1 MFYYEY
7 PKFEKKH
14 LLKTEMLEQLRDYPR
29 CYTRL
34 LFQGYGNGIVN
45 GCELSWDENRLTV
58 NSGMIYWNG
67 ELYFMEKPY
76 PLECF
81 PEDRLRYVIVRFQEE
96 WQEDGIIY
104 GKTEIC
110 ISRTLP
116 QDSCEMELGRF
127 RLQEGA
133 KLRYTYQNLQDYDTE
148 YDTINIIHVPFAGL
162 GGCTISPAILLE
174 FAKEMMETG
183 MEDVYDICFVMNVL
197 GNSGKTDRS
206 ALTGYLN
213 IEMEQKL
220 KDYRNIDCYRELL
233 KRLKGRRKDKPGR
246 EPKDVTGRK
255 IMLV

>member
-1 MFYYEY
+1 MFYYGY

-81 PEDRLRYVIVRFQEE
+81 PEDRLRYVIVRFEE
-96 WQEDGIIY
+96 ERQEDGIIY

-148 YDTINIIHVPFAGL
+148 YDTINRIYTPYAGM
-162 GGCTISPAILLE
+162 GGSTISSEILVR
-174 FAKEMMETG
+174 FAEEMMET
-183 MEDVYDICFVMNVL
+183 ELSDPFDITLVMNILANDGRVSR
-197 GNSGKTDRS
+197 NVIIQ
-206 ALTGYLN
+206 YLKIKYEGIPVSDTN
-213 IEMEQKL
+213 WNLYQG
-220 KDYRNIDCYRELL
+220 LL
-233 KRLKGRRKDKPGR
+233 RMIANRKKHSLASQESSRKEKR
-246 EPKDVTGRK
+246 